1 MRAIEHDT
9 QEHLLSSLDLPE
21 ELTGDCDEDGGGND
35 DGHVQSV
42 EENLLIAT
50 PPTDV
55 DLEFN

>member
-1 MRAIEHDT
+1 MK
-9 QEHLLSSLDLPE
+9 

-50 PPTDV
+50 PSTDV
-55 DLEFN
+55 DLEFI